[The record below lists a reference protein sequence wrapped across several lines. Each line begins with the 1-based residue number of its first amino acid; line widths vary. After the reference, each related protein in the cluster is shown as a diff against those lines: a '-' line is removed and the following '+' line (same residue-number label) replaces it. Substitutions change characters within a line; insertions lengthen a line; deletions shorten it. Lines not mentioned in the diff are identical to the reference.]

1 LPRHPAASSVRWPAA
16 PGPAQPPPP
25 LRPRRRGPAGPR
37 GPLPGVPAST
47 PGLTRRQLTTVARTG
62 AVHFVDMDAIALA
75 DPMSTHADDVTEQLT
90 AQLTS
95 TGFPDLCVLRLVN
108 TAEQVRELPSQDR
121 ATLSGR
127 IARLVVEVI
136 HDLTESQG
144 P

>member
-1 LPRHPAASSVRWPAA
+1 MS
-16 PGPAQPPPP
+16 G
-25 LRPRRRGPAGPR
+25 
-37 GPLPGVPAST
+37 ST
-47 PGLTRRQLTTVARTG
+47 TGLTRRQLTTVARTG
-62 AVHFVDMDAIALA
+62 SVHFVDMDAIALA
-75 DPMSTHADDVTEQLT
+75 DPRSTHTDDVAEQLT

-136 HDLTESQG
+136 HDLRESQG
-144 P
+144 PQSLPSGLYMTGGDLVSWTNWGCTPSRSVGRSSPWRCTAI